1 MSDHQFCDTT
11 PLFDF
16 SLFLFTDPPFFQDLH
31 SWHSLVHR
39 SQMGSKTTFLCVFI
53 ITLQTAKLLSPMR
66 GLQIV
71 CKITFLCSF
80 IITLR
85 TLNLLL
91 GIWCETFVPYAENSG
106 FQQDY
111 FYMWLHSYT
120 LGTETFIPSAKKSDG
135 WQDYFS
141 VCFYNHSVDNKTF
154 VPYAGTSDGLQD
166 YLSVWLYNNNQDT
179 ETFVGN
185 LILGEQQI

>member
-1 MSDHQFCDTT
+1 
-11 PLFDF
+11 
-16 SLFLFTDPPFFQDLH
+16 
-31 SWHSLVHR
+31 
-39 SQMGSKTTFLCVFI
+39 
-53 ITLQTAKLLSPMR
+53 
-66 GLQIV
+66 
-71 CKITFLCSF
+71 
-80 IITLR
+80 
-85 TLNLLL
+85 
-91 GIWCETFVPYAENSG
+91 
-106 FQQDY
+106 
-111 FYMWLHSYT
+111 MWLHSYT